1 MNRMSRMFAQWI
13 DMSLSPSSANESTSS
28 DCGDVPGHYCHH
40 RRKRVP
46 PPLPTHRD
54 GASPSASSAT
64 SSNDSFQLFDSDSNK
79 TKVEEGEGERGEERV
94 NQESILLL

>member
-13 DMSLSPSSANESTSS
+13 DMSLNPSSTNEFTSS

-40 RRKRVP
+40 RRRRVSP
-46 PPLPTHRD
+46 HPPTHCDR
-54 GASPSASSAT
+54 ASPGASSAT

-79 TKVEEGEGERGEERV
+79 TEVEEVEGERGEERV